1 MSYGQARQEGRQA
14 PGGQAINEVNQSV
27 VEIPLTQGQV
37 RTLSSEIAASNQE
50 SVRKVVSTRE
60 SPKGEARE
68 HSLKFLRKALMEKKR
83 PQRKAAGRK

>member
-1 MSYGQARQEGRQA
+1 
-14 PGGQAINEVNQSV
+14 
-27 VEIPLTQGQV
+27 
-37 RTLSSEIAASNQE
+37 LSSEIAASNQE